1 MRTKKIIVLSLW
13 AISIAFALWGLFN
26 LSHPN
31 CVAAFLAAIFL
42 YIVGN
47 ELRIEVI
54 KATSKRARK

>member
-13 AISIAFALWGLFN
+13 AIAIVFALWGLFN

-31 CVAAFLAAIFL
+31 AFMGFLAAIFL

-54 KATSKRARK
+54 KENAKRTKK

>member
-1 MRTKKIIVLSLW
+1 MRTKKITVLVLW
-13 AISIAFALWGLFN
+13 AIAIAFALWGLFN

-31 CVAAFLAAIFL
+31 SFMGFLAAIFF

-54 KATSKRARK
+54 KENAKRARK

>member
-1 MRTKKIIVLSLW
+1 MKAKKIAVLTLW
-13 AISIAFALWGLFN
+13 AIAIAFVLWGLFN

-31 CVAAFLAAIFL
+31 SFMGFLAAIFL

-54 KATSKRARK
+54 KENAKLTRK